1 MGDRI
6 RNSAFIERLYPLR
19 FGLFLLSLLFI
30 LFGGLLMPLGVFE
43 KIFLPVANTVNLVA
57 GMLLIA
63 RSKTVFRLF
72 LLLLVLMTATNL
84 FDLFGFGDGRI
95 NHLLNM
101 MVLFPFYSI
110 VTYQLI
116 VQVLTMERVQISTL
130 LGLVSGYICLGLI
143 GAMLCIIIEMFAPGS
158 FSGIRPSD
166 GVLPNVEDI
175 VYYTYITLLTIGYG
189 EIVPVSDLARKASLL
204 IGLAGQFYLVIIT
217 AVVVSKYMNQKN
229 V

>member
-1 MGDRI
+1 MFHSFF
-6 RNSAFIERLYPLR
+6 NF
-19 FGLFLLSLLFI
+19 FGLGEEKLSR
-30 LFGGLLMPLGVFE
+30 
-43 KIFLPVANTVNLVA
+43 LV
-57 GMLLIA
+57 
-63 RSKTVFRLF
+63 S
-72 LLLLVLMTATNL
+72 
-84 FDLFGFGDGRI
+84 
-95 NHLLNM
+95 M

-116 VQVLTMERVQISTL
+116 VQVLTMERVQVSTL
-130 LGLVSGYICLGLI
+130 LGLVSGYISLGLI

-158 FSGIRPSD
+158 FSGIRPSN

-189 EIVPVSDLARKASLL
+189 EIVPVSDIARKASLL